1 MNEYI
6 KISQLASL
14 MGISTHQIRYF
25 EEKGIFDPAFIEKN
39 GYRMY
44 GINEIYELLHI
55 LFFRELD
62 ISVKD
67 ISTLKKTD
75 TKVDYLSVLTEKKD
89 DIETQI
95 KKLIDLKKS
104 IENTINVLDEAKE
117 NNEII
122 RYIEL
127 KDLKF
132 KILKCY
138 DHHHYLNAKDIFD
151 ISKANHDFDLLNI
164 IQVYDE
170 TKYYVC
176 IEDEQYFDYVLSR
189 GLYVYKIESVESNQE
204 AEKKVAQFFKLLSKK
219 SIETEG
225 PLLIQDLHQASIT
238 NNHSVSIKMMMKV
251 KNEGSLFQTK

>member
-1 MNEYI
+1 MSRYI

-44 GINEIYELLHI
+44 GINEIYELVHI
-55 LFFRELD
+55 LFLRELD
-62 ISVKD
+62 ISVKN

-75 TKVDYLSVLTEKKD
+75 TKANYLSVLTEKKD
-89 DIETQI
+89 DIETHI
-95 KKLIDLKKS
+95 KKLMNLKKS
-104 IENTINVLDEAKE
+104 IEKTINVLDEVKE
-117 NNEII
+117 NNEIL

-127 KDLKF
+127 NDIKF
-132 KILKCY
+132 KMLNSY
-138 DHHHYLNAKDIFD
+138 DHHHYLNAQDIFE
-151 ISKANHDFDLLNI
+151 ISKANSNYDLLNI
-164 IQVYDE
+164 VQVYDK

-176 IEDEQYFDYVLSR
+176 IEDEQHFDYVLSR
-189 GLYVYKIESVESNQE
+189 GFYVYKIENVESDQE
-204 AEKKVAQFFKLLSKK
+204 AEKKVTQFFKLLSEK

-238 NNHSVSIKMMMKV
+238 NNHSVSIKIMMKV
-251 KNEGSLFQTK
+251 KN